1 MLFLSVLATS
11 QVTWPPQKVG
21 RFQSVSTN
29 GAWSST
35 LFNLA
40 NGTGSILTNGNFTY
54 TVGAGFTGTDTAAG
68 IIMRDTTG
76 NQLSLRIRQSDYSVG
91 INYTRGSDAKNNEF
105 KVYNDS
111 MIIKMKDSQ
120 SLHVDDKG
128 RFRFFNTINIGPES
142 DSSIISQTGSWL
154 ELGYKGYGING
165 AYLAFTDDYA
175 NLWTTNSQLEL
186 TGGLFKAQSNKIF
199 LNTPQTYATDTLIVG
214 RSESAGFDAI
224 KMYGVTSLFI
234 PALKAG
240 VIENDG
246 TSLTLKTTSI
256 TGGTIEIGTGVGTPD
271 AISLSK
277 QYANVSLF
285 SNQYKITANT
295 LIDSNLT
302 VSDST
307 LLTTLAVSGNVGIS
321 GRLWVKDTLYMG
333 GTYSLPTDT
342 FYGGVDMTDFLGNLG
357 NKTHTGDTIY
367 CKSISNGTFWEVM
380 LTVPLDSGD
389 VYDLPDVKTI
399 SFDIFVKDGDERVIG
414 TVKPDGTVTIG
425 LEFGTEEWVNSDTGG
440 KYCVVDLGAGTGTFA
455 TLKNNVAD
463 GKTFYLTLRHD

>member
-21 RFQSVSTN
+21 RFQSISTS

-40 NGTGSILTNGNFTY
+40 NGTGFILTNGNFTY

-111 MIIKMKDSQ
+111 MTIKMKDSQ
-120 SLHVDDKG
+120 SLLVDDNG

-142 DSSIISQTGSWL
+142 DSSTISQTGSWL

-186 TGGLFKAQSNKIF
+186 TGGLFKAQSNKIY

-285 SNQYKITANT
+285 SNEYKITANT
-295 LIDSNLT
+295 LIDSSLT
-302 VSDST
+302 IARNTILGSSAAST
-307 LLTTLAVSGNVGIS
+307 V
-321 GRLWVKDTLYMG
+321 
-333 GTYSLPTDT
+333 T
-342 FYGGVDMTDFLGNLG
+342 F
-357 NKTHTGDTIY
+357 TGDTVYIWGDTITGKISFTDY
-367 CKSISNGTFWEVM
+367 IGNIGNAATPNDTFFVSCISNGVFMECLFSVE
-380 LTVPLDSGD
+380 LDSSETYNFPAGRT
-389 VYDLPDVKTI
+389 VYFNIYVDE
-399 SFDIFVKDGDERVIG
+399 GDELVEGIAES
-414 TVKPDGTVTIG
+414 DGTVHIYASY
-425 LEFGTEEWVNSDTGG
+425 GTVTWDDADTASN
-440 KYCVVDLGAGTGTFA
+440 YCIFDNGTFA
-455 TLKNNVAD
+455 TLVNNIT
-463 GKTFYLTLRHD
+463 GKKTFNGKLRYKRI